1 MPKKIG
7 SVTRQA
13 LVNATLPAATQTYTV
28 ISHQFVIDTVM
39 EQLQNNGFNVE
50 KELYKCTE
58 GAQVASGWFK
68 LTYGDDPDLSLM
80 YAFGNSYDKT
90 MKFKS
95 AIGAYVN
102 QNDAVMISR
111 FNDWTRK
118 HTGSADDET
127 VETITTQIEDAANY
141 FDELKKQKD
150 MMSQITVSRIEFAS
164 LVGQLYF
171 LKFITA
177 DQISIVLKEYDNP
190 TYTYTLPN
198 DNLWTCYN
206 HILVA
211 LKRTHPKNW
220 IDNQIA
226 VHLHICNNY
235 RLFDYDDVEE
245 EDLSTVDEDVVEESL
260 ENVDP
265 RLTTIEEE
273 STMSEEIILPGF
285 DNNNDYT
292 PENEEEIN
300 KRMDVIGQNGN
311 EGLHYDE
318 AAETEKFVSEAAEVM
333 MAGTPSTMKEEM
345 TTDEVVDDVDEVI
358 ENPVIT
364 EEPDTNVAYDLDAE
378 EDADWEK
385 LPISEVKQSDN
396 TEEESTVEATED
408 EVVSQLYGVDNDIEV
423 SIPVAEEEEEIV
435 EEDLSQIPEPVEEVE
450 EAPVAAE
457 TFYFMKEDYEGVEV
471 GDYIEEDGVYYEIIN
486 DESGDDGD
494 FWVCVEVNVAIDETE
509 EQVTEPASEIVVE
522 ETVEEEL
529 PAELEAIVE
538 EMETNANMPYQDPAL
553 KEVIKSELSI
563 LYDYDDAEFTY
574 ELVDGQYNITLASGE
589 TCSFAQSYIEQ
600 QV

>member
-7 SVTRQA
+7 SVTRQV
-13 LVNATLPAATQTYTV
+13 LVNAPLPAATQTYTV

-50 KELYKCTE
+50 KELYKCTG
-58 GAQVASGWFK
+58 GAQVASGLFK
-68 LTYGDDPDLSLM
+68 LTYGNDPDLSLM

-118 HTGSADDET
+118 HTGSADEET
-127 VETITTQIEDAANY
+127 VETIKTQVEAAKEY
-141 FDELKKQKD
+141 FDELKTQKD

-190 TYTYTLPN
+190 SYTYTLPEN
-198 DNLWTCYN
+198 NLWTCYN

-226 VHLHICNNY
+226 VHLHICNTY
-235 RLFDYDDVEE
+235 KLFDYDEE
-245 EDLSTVDEDVVEESL
+245 EEVDDILDVTEVDKDNVEESL
-260 ENVDP
+260 ETMDP
-265 RLTTIEEE
+265 KLTTIEEE
-273 STMSEEIILPGF
+273 STIEEEFILPGF

-300 KRMDVIGQNGN
+300 KRMNVIGQNGN
-311 EGLHYDE
+311 EGLH
-318 AAETEKFVSEAAEVM
+318 
-333 MAGTPSTMKEEM
+333 
-345 TTDEVVDDVDEVI
+345 
-358 ENPVIT
+358 
-364 EEPDTNVAYDLDAE
+364 YDLDAE

-385 LPISEVKQSDN
+385 LPISEVND
-396 TEEESTVEATED
+396 TVEATED

-423 SIPVAEEEEEIV
+423 SIPVVEEKTTDEIV
-435 EEDLSQIPEPVEEVE
+435 ATVIDKTLNPEPKGDEDFVDGVDEVIEE
-450 EAPVAAE
+450 PVTTEAAE
-457 TFYFMKEDYEGVEV
+457 TFYFMKEDYEGVSV
-471 GDYIEEDGVYYEIIN
+471 GDYIEESGVYYNIIN
-486 DESGDDGD
+486 EESTEDADY
-494 FWVCVEVNVAIDETE
+494 WICVEADITVDETE
-509 EQVTEPASEIVVE
+509 DQVAEPTPEIMAEINAAEAAVAEVCDE
-522 ETVEEEL
+522 EEEEL
-529 PAELEAIVE
+529 PAELEAIVDDIE
-538 EMETNANMPYQDPAL
+538 ANANMTYQDPAL
-553 KEVIKSELSI
+553 KEVIKSELSF
-563 LYDYDDAEFTY
+563 LYDYDDMEFTY
-574 ELVDGQYNITLASGE
+574 ELVDGQYNITLVSGE

>member
-7 SVTRQA
+7 SVTRQV

-39 EQLQNNGFNVE
+39 EQLQNNGFSVE
-50 KELYKCTE
+50 KELYKCTG
-58 GAQVASGWFK
+58 GAQVASGLFK

-118 HTGSADDET
+118 HTGSADEET
-127 VETITTQIEDAANY
+127 VQTIKTQVEAAKEY
-141 FDELKKQKD
+141 FDELKTQKD

-190 TYTYTLPN
+190 TYTYTLPD

-206 HILVA
+206 HILIA

-226 VHLHICNNY
+226 VHLHICNTY
-235 RLFDYDDVEE
+235 KLFDYDKEE
-245 EDLSTVDEDVVEESL
+245 EVDDILDVTEVDEDTVEESL
-260 ENVDP
+260 ESIDP
-265 RLTTIEEE
+265 KLTTIEEE
-273 STMSEEIILPGF
+273 STIEEVVLPGF
-285 DNNNDYT
+285 DNTYT
-292 PENEEEIN
+292 PDNEEEIN
-300 KRMDVIGQNGN
+300 NRMDIIGQNGN
-311 EGLHYDE
+311 EGLHYGEETADE
-318 AAETEKFVSEAAEVM
+318 VIEETPIVKAKDTKLFPLEEEDEIQRVISEGAEVM
-333 MAGTPSTMKEEM
+333 MQGTPSTMQEEM
-345 TTDEVVDDVDEVI
+345 STDEIVATVIDKTLNPEPAGDEDFVDGVDEVI
-358 ENPVIT
+358 EEPVTT
-364 EEPDTNVAYDLDAE
+364 EEPV
-378 EDADWEK
+378 
-385 LPISEVKQSDN
+385 Q
-396 TEEESTVEATED
+396 
-408 EVVSQLYGVDNDIEV
+408 
-423 SIPVAEEEEEIV
+423 
-435 EEDLSQIPEPVEEVE
+435 
-450 EAPVAAE
+450 AE

-471 GDYIEEDGVYYEIIN
+471 GDYIEEANVYYEIIN
-486 DESGDDGD
+486 DESGDDGN
-494 FWVCVEVNVAIDETE
+494 FWICVEVDVAVDETE
-509 EQVTEPASEIVVE
+509 EQVTEPTPEIMAEINAAEAAVAEVCDE
-522 ETVEEEL
+522 EEEL

-538 EMETNANMPYQDPAL
+538 DMEVNANTQYQDPAL
-553 KEVIKSELSI
+553 KEVIKSELSF
-563 LYDYDDAEFTY
+563 LYDYDDIEFIY
-574 ELVDGQYNITLASGE
+574 ELVDGQYNITLVSGE